1 MHLNILNT
9 NESQIPEDVT
19 EPDKVPV
26 PGVSVSVSVSV
37 NVNYHFVQLHHM
49 RRRAS
54 SSLGK
59 TQIHPQ
65 GIPQDPTG
73 IPQGP
78 TGIPQ
83 DPTGIP
89 PGSGAIW
96 GDNECAPIVRRPD
109 PDYLHCSAQ
118 NYHFMALKR
127 GVRARKNSK
136 MRKLARRPSHIFY
149 RI

>member
-1 MHLNILNT
+1 LGLIRSASRMSTSLSSLYHRYGESHLATHL
-9 NESQIPEDVT
+9 EDR
-19 EPDKVPV
+19 PR
-26 PGVSVSVSVSV
+26 
-37 NVNYHFVQLHHM
+37 YHFVQLHHM

-54 SSLGK
+54 SSHGK

-73 IPQGP
+73 MPQDP

-109 PDYLHCSAQ
+109 PDYLYCSAQ
-118 NYHFMALKR
+118 FTSSDGIKEE
-127 GVRARKNSK
+127 GSGARKQ
-136 MRKLARRPSHIFY
+136 
-149 RI
+149 